1 MAGRPESCPGEEWA
15 PGHHQVVPQIRNS
28 AALPGCFPVRLGRSG
43 KHCGRSQKIGHK
55 GGWNIKHRVP
65 PSPYPWPS
73 GAICVVAMTRW
84 EGTPGADEH
93 PSHRNHAAPVE
104 RNGKL
109 MIDRIRIECLG
120 LAGCRLPVRLATR
133 AASCQLLVRPAYF
146 FIFIPLLILDGTC
159 LLFFCFIHSLD
170 STELEQ

>member
-1 MAGRPESCPGEEWA
+1 MGAWTPSGSVAKKRKCVATWLFSRP
-15 PGHHQVVPQIRNS
+15 
-28 AALPGCFPVRLGRSG
+28 SG
-43 KHCGRSQKIGHK
+43 AIGKTCGRSQKIGHK

-109 MIDRIRIECLG
+109 KDEN
-120 LAGCRLPVRLATR
+120 
-133 AASCQLLVRPAYF
+133 
-146 FIFIPLLILDGTC
+146 
-159 LLFFCFIHSLD
+159 
-170 STELEQ
+170 

>member
-1 MAGRPESCPGEEWA
+1 MGAWT
-15 PGHHQVVPQIRNS
+15 HQVVSPKKKMRRYLVVFPSVWGDRENMWPISKDWPQ
-28 AALPGCFPVRLGRSG
+28 
-43 KHCGRSQKIGHK
+43 
-55 GGWNIKHRVP
+55 GGWNIRHRVP

-109 MIDRIRIECLG
+109 MIDRIRIE
-120 LAGCRLPVRLATR
+120 
-133 AASCQLLVRPAYF
+133 
-146 FIFIPLLILDGTC
+146 
-159 LLFFCFIHSLD
+159 
-170 STELEQ
+170 